1 MAGPDVANGDDVALA
16 VVIPAV
22 VVAAVASVVG
32 PSVIAAVVGLEV
44 VETIEVGPVEAAVD
58 DEDVPIVAG
67 EVVDVTTGPKV
78 GAVEASVD
86 EVPNVDVGVETVGP
100 AVEAADV
107 TAGPKVGAVEAACD
121 EAPNAD
127 VGVETGAIV
136 ADGSLK
142 RALGPCKVRSSL
154 NLPFFKCAIP

>member
-32 PSVIAAVVGLEV
+32 PNVIAAVVGLEV
-44 VETIEVGPVEAAVD
+44 VETIVVGPVEAAVD

-67 EVVDVTTGPKV
+67 EVADVTTGPKV

-100 AVEAADV
+100 PIEAADV
-107 TAGPKVGAVEAACD
+107 TAGPKVGAVEAAVD

-127 VGVETGAIV
+127 ICVETGAVV